1 MNKYWWVKIEQV
13 NFGFEKNSQIWKL
26 KIQLILLNAVMHLL
40 DSDTLE
46 LFSHVSS
53 FFIITSES

>member
-13 NFGFEKNSQIWKL
+13 NFRFEKNSQIWKL
-26 KIQLILLNAVMHLL
+26 KVQLILLNAIMHLL

-46 LFSHVSS
+46 LFSH
-53 FFIITSES
+53 FFIFLL